1 MEMSNDK
8 LQLARCDVMLMIPG
22 YLEKEKITQDGSS
35 AACEIYVKAIDSVI
49 KEEYKDDF
57 IDEIERRIVGD
68 YTIRVKD
75 FITKKPFTT
84 TGSISYIIHK
94 DTGFC
99 ILEIYVLDC
108 TIGGNKLLGGYRS
121 GDIEYFVDNSF
132 VSESE
137 LLEICGIVPYGDKRS
152 MVFAYED
159 PKEDEILNALANEE
173 YPMGKLGG
181 KFGTKLQN
189 DLALYDVA
197 SVYVSE
203 VTMIEVIPKYD
214 SERRKRI
221 ESQSIE
227 IFFVELLLLQD
238 ASIEKI
244 NYDLRVGQDNL
255 IKGIGKGSSELLDK
269 LSFDIGKTADLAD
282 FSRFSFPT
290 TRESARRVS
299 EAFGIEQLYGK
310 YEKNRN
316 ILATMTETYKRR
328 KEKEEAK
335 IKNRFLF
342 ILTALSAFSAVNG
355 AVDKL
360 NIEKLK
366 PYSYFYIHRFGGCSI
381 FYLPHHQEEQEK
393 CRGKT
398 NCFKKRPV

>member
-1 MEMSNDK
+1 MGEDK
-8 LQLARCDVMLMIPG
+8 LQLARCDIMLMIPG
-22 YLEKEKITQDGSS
+22 YLDSKKTDCLGDSPV
-35 AACEIYVKAIDSVI
+35 CDIYTKAISEI
-49 KEEYKDDF
+49 IAGEYKDDF
-57 IDEIERRIVGD
+57 IEDIERHIVGD
-68 YTIRVKD
+68 HTIRVTD
-75 FITKKPFTT
+75 SLSGKKYTT
-84 TGSISYIIHK
+84 TGSISFVVHK

-99 ILEIYVLDC
+99 VLEIYILDC
-108 TIGGNKLLGGYRS
+108 MIGGNKLLDCYRCGGL
-121 GDIEYFVDNSF
+121 EYFIGNSF
-132 VSESE
+132 VSEP
-137 LLEICGIVPYGDKRS
+137 EILGYCGIVPYGDKRS
-152 MVFAYED
+152 MVFAYD
-159 PKEDEILNALANEE
+159 SPDKAEILNALANEE

-203 VTMIEVIPKYD
+203 VTMIEIIPRYD
-214 SERRKRI
+214 SDRNQRI
-221 ESQSIE
+221 RSQSIE

-244 NYDLRVGQDNL
+244 NYDLRKGQDNL

-282 FSRFSFPT
+282 FSRFRFPT

-355 AVDKL
+355 AIDKL

-366 PYSYFYIHRFGGCSI
+366 PYSYFIAIGLAVVV
-381 FYLPHHQEEQEK
+381 YLIYRLIKRSRKNAEE
-393 CRGKT
+393 
-398 NCFKKRPV
+398 KRTVSKV